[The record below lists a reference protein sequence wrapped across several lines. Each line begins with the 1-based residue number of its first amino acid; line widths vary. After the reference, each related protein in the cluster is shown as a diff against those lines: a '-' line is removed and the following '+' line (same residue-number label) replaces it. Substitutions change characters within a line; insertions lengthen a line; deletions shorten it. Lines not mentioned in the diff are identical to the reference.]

1 MKIEVSMSGISK
13 FFTSPFEEFL
23 KYRELIF
30 YQLKGDLKRKHF
42 GKVLGPAWWIG
53 EPLALGVMFV
63 FITMFLFKDNFGE
76 HHTITIIAGVLIWHW
91 FSRSV
96 AGSPNLLLGFRKELS
111 MTNFPIYPL
120 VYTNILNQLMMFG
133 FSLAVIF
140 IGLVISGVTLTYH
153 VAYVPLLIIIQL
165 TLIIA
170 IVTNLAKFGIFV
182 RDITQAVTVIIG
194 MLFFVSP
201 IIYQKVL
208 VPQEYRI
215 WYDLNPLATLL
226 PAWRDVLINGV
237 HPDLF
242 SLGIWFAISLPL
254 AFYGF
259 RSLAKSRAEYYRRL

>member
-1 MKIEVSMSGISK
+1 MSSLSK
-13 FFTSPFEEFL
+13 FFTTPFEEFY

-30 YQLKGDLKRKHF
+30 YQLKGELKRKHF
-42 GKVLGPAWWIG
+42 GKILGPAWWIG

-63 FITMFLFKDNFGE
+63 FITSFLFKDNFGE

-96 AGSPNLLLGFRKELS
+96 AGSPNLLLGFRRELS

-120 VYTNILNQLMMFG
+120 IYTNILNHLMVFG
-133 FSLAVIF
+133 FSLIVIF
-140 IGLVISGVTLTYH
+140 IGLFISGVTLTPY
-153 VAYVPLLIIIQL
+153 VLYVPILVVVQL
-165 TLIIA
+165 TIIIA
-170 IVTNLAKFGIFV
+170 IVTNMAKLGIFV
-182 RDITQAVTVIIG
+182 RDITQVITVVVGI
-194 MLFFVSP
+194 LFFVSP
-201 IIYQKVL
+201 IIYQKFL
-208 VPQEYRI
+208 VPPEYRF

-237 HPDLF
+237 QPDLVN
-242 SLGIWFAISLPL
+242 LGIWFVVFLPI